1 MNPQFDDGRYTVTR
15 SALSTPTGIYPLSH
29 ATVRRRRDLFWLSA
43 AIGMLAGG
51 ALTVYAD
58 LLTDQERAVLVITPL
73 ALLAVSA
80 CVGVLS
86 VDAPGHART
95 LVITTAG
102 RSRKI
107 FTAIAKS
114 KLAES
119 GHSAAHT
126 ATQEDFGK

>member
-1 MNPQFDDGRYTVTR
+1 MTLQFDDGRYTVTI

-43 AIGMLAGG
+43 AIGMLAGS
-51 ALTVYAD
+51 ALAVYAD
-58 LLTDQERAVLVITPL
+58 LLTDQERLLLAITPF
-73 ALLAVSA
+73 ALLALSA
-80 CVGVLS
+80 FVGVLS

-95 LVITTAG
+95 LLVTTAG

-107 FTAIAKS
+107 FAAIAKS

-119 GHSAAHT
+119 GHSPAHM